1 MSPLKQLKQVSPGST
16 LLPGS
21 VEKAAAEQTYR
32 NLAGNLPPSDNLA
45 GSPPVN
51 AGTPVTPPLANAELN
66 MQVNPGA
73 VPPDQMNPASPVAQT
88 DVMGRPYTR
97 TDTEKKVNENTYI
110 DYAMEYGATP
120 TKKEARKYKR
130 KVRKG
135 KI

>member
-51 AGTPVTPPLANAELN
+51 AGTPATPPLANAELN

-73 VPPDQMNPASPVAQT
+73 IPPDQMNPASPVDPNSIT
-88 DVMGRPYTR
+88 
-97 TDTEKKVNENTYI
+97 
-110 DYAMEYGATP
+110 
-120 TKKEARKYKR
+120 
-130 KVRKG
+130 
-135 KI
+135 